1 MRCSDRPTPTV
12 RPNHHRGAHTQF
24 ASGNELVVRNE
35 GTGTFVISDIVI
47 SYKADV

>member
-1 MRCSDRPTPTV
+1 MLGHGQV
-12 RPNHHRGAHTQF
+12 L

-47 SYKADV
+47 SYKANV